1 MRSVRA
7 LLHAA
12 TAELHAEVEA
22 RLNPMLVQGETG
34 YASFLRANAAAI
46 LPVEETLEIA
56 GIEALLPDWDER
68 RRSAVLLDD
77 IQILGAERPQPVSA
91 PEMHGEAFM
100 LGAVY
105 VLEGSRLG
113 AKILTRDIL
122 AEAGPRMKVASR
134 FLRHGEGR
142 KLWPSFVERLEE
154 SAAVHDAP
162 DEAVKGAE
170 AVFAL
175 FDAAAESVAKADRV
189 LAHV

>member
-46 LPVEETLEIA
+46 VPVEETLEVA
-56 GIEALLPDWDER
+56 GIAALLSDWDMR
-68 RRSAVLLDD
+68 RRSSALLDD
-77 IQILGAERPQPVSA
+77 IEALGAERPQPVSS
-91 PEMHGEAFM
+91 PDMQGEAFM
-100 LGAVY
+100 LGAAY

-122 AEAGPRMKVASR
+122 ADAGPRMRVASR
-134 FLRHGEGR
+134 FLRHGEGQQ
-142 KLWPSFVERLEE
+142 LWPSFVVRLEG
-154 SAAVHDAP
+154 SQAVQDAP

-170 AVFAL
+170 TVFAL
-175 FDAAAESVAKADRV
+175 FDAAARSVAQADGV
-189 LAHV
+189 LTHV